1 MNRANF
7 FASVRKDIFNG
18 KLSQSQVMGL
28 DAIFDACEKLNVT
41 DLRMMAYAMA
51 TPMIETGGSYE
62 PITENL
68 NYSTEALRA
77 KFGNRISASDAQKY
91 GRNSSHAANQ
101 EMIANIIYGGEW
113 GKSNLGNTQPG
124 DGWKFKGRSLTQ
136 VTGRRNYAKFG
147 LEDNPDDALH
157 IKTAAEIMVKGMRD
171 GLFTGKKLSDYFTD
185 SKEDFVQARR
195 MINSLDK
202 AEEIAGYARKFH
214 TALKGAS
221 VGTV

>member
-1 MNRANF
+1 MNRASF

-68 NYSTEALRA
+68 NYSAQALSS
-77 KFGNRISASDAQKY
+77 KFGNRISSVDAARY
-91 GRNSSHAANQ
+91 GRTSAHKADP
-101 EMIANIIYGGEW
+101 EGIANIIYGGEW
-113 GKSNLGNTQPG
+113 GKANLGNTQPG
-124 DGWKFKGRSLTQ
+124 DGWKYRGRSLVQ

-147 LEDNPDDALH
+147 IEDNPDDALH

-171 GLFTGKKLSDYFTD
+171 GLFTGKKLSDYFTA

-214 TALKGAS
+214 AALKGAA
-221 VGTV
+221 

>member
-1 MNRANF
+1 MNHANF

-68 NYSTEALRA
+68 NYSAQALSS
-77 KFGNRISASDAQKY
+77 KFGNRISSVDAARY
-91 GRNSSHAANQ
+91 GRTSAHKADP
-101 EMIANIIYGGEW
+101 EGIANIIYGGDW
-113 GKSNLGNTQPG
+113 GKANLGNTQPG
-124 DGWKFKGRSLTQ
+124 DGWKFRGRSLVQ

-147 LEDNPDDALH
+147 LENNPDDALH

-171 GLFTGKKLSDYFTD
+171 GLFTGKKFSDYFTS

-214 TALKGAS
+214 AALKGAA
-221 VGTV
+221 